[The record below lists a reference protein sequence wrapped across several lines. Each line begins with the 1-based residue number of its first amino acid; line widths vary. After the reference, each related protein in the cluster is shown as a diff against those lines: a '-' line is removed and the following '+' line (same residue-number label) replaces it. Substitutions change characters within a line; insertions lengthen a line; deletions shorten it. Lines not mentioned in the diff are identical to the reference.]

1 MYIVVLDVVVVVV
14 VVVSVAVAI
23 AVVVAAA
30 AAAAAAVVCPEL
42 GSATSCCDR
51 LLRGL
56 SQDYTCLLRVTY
68 VCERKENISST
79 YFTSRE

>member
-1 MYIVVLDVVVVVV
+1 VYIVVLDVVVVVV

-23 AVVVAAA
+23 AVVVAA

>member
-23 AVVVAAA
+23 AVVVAA